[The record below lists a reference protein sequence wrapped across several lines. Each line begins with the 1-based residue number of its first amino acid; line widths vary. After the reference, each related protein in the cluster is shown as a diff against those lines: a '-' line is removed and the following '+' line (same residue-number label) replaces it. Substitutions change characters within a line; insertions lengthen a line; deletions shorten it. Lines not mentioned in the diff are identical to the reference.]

1 MVQVETPPD
10 SQYNT
15 PRDEWGGVRNS
26 SGTTS
31 ASDLLMMGC
40 LVFPRGQEMHVLMRL
55 SHAVLTWKSHVH
67 AQQEARVVPFILIY
81 FAKRLSLTIVRA
93 AMYAWQRAALGHG
106 AAQSC
111 ITIDKFRA
119 LEMLRLRRY
128 FRVLRVR
135 MHLWSS
141 WTVCDKRQRDVMGR
155 IVARMLQRRLS
166 FAMDLWQQHV
176 SAAREW
182 RAEDERRQSVVSR
195 FVRRMLK
202 QAQAVALERWIAN
215 VSELAR
221 QRSIMDRILR
231 RMLDAKMTAG
241 QTAVG
246 VLAACLSDPC
256 VRP

>member
-1 MVQVETPPD
+1 
-10 SQYNT
+10 
-15 PRDEWGGVRNS
+15 
-26 SGTTS
+26 
-31 ASDLLMMGC
+31 
-40 LVFPRGQEMHVLMRL
+40 
-55 SHAVLTWKSHVH
+55 
-67 AQQEARVVPFILIY
+67 
-81 FAKRLSLTIVRA
+81 
-93 AMYAWQRAALGHG
+93 
-106 AAQSC
+106 
-111 ITIDKFRA
+111 
-119 LEMLRLRRY
+119 
-128 FRVLRVR
+128 
-135 MHLWSS
+135 
-141 WTVCDKRQRDVMGR
+141 MGR